1 MPDFGMTSLGDTLR
15 AERMRRGKDL
25 STLAA
30 ETKIRRDILEAIERN
45 QFDSIP
51 GGAYRPSFLRQ
62 YAHALGLDEA
72 EAIAAFHQQY
82 GEEPDLPLPAPP
94 KNTRPRRILEL
105 GWVLAIAAALLGI
118 YKIAESLHAGASWRV
133 MGIMGQAAQ
142 SSTSS
147 KPSTPS
153 NSTPSK
159 PPAPAPAPLP
169 ASDSSGS
176 ADRSSAPA
184 VPMHVTFT
192 ATEPVWMSV
201 KCDGN
206 PSYTGTLIG
215 PETKTFEA
223 SNSVTVLV
231 GNAGGVAISLNGKSI
246 GPVGQHGETKSLE
259 ITPSGAHPIPRQ
271 ASAKTAGGDQRLN

>member
-1 MPDFGMTSLGDTLR
+1 MSDFGMTSLGDTLR
-15 AERMRRGKDL
+15 AERMRRGMDL
-25 STLAA
+25 TALAA
-30 ETKIRRDILEAIERN
+30 KTKIRRDILEAIERN

-82 GEEPDLPLPAPP
+82 EEPDLPLPTPP

-105 GWVLAIAAALLGI
+105 GWVLAIAAAVLGV
-118 YKIAESLHAGASWRV
+118 YKIAESMHATTPWKV
-133 MGIMGQAAQ
+133 TGIRAQ
-142 SSTSS
+142 VAQTSILP
-147 KPSTPS
+147 KPPTPS
-153 NSTPSK
+153 NSTPSRPATPTPAA
-159 PPAPAPAPLP
+159 PPV
-169 ASDSSGS
+169 SDSAGS
-176 ADRSSAPA
+176 ADRSVAPA
-184 VPMHVTFT
+184 SSMRVTFT

-206 PSYTGTLIG
+206 PTYTGTLIG

-223 SNSVTVLV
+223 ANAVTVLI

-246 GPVGQHGETKSLE
+246 GPVGQHGETRSLE
-259 ITPSGAHPIPRQ
+259 ITPNGAHPIPRQ
-271 ASAKTAGGDQRLN
+271 APAKTVGVDQNLN

>member
-1 MPDFGMTSLGDTLR
+1 MSDFGTTSLGDTLR
-15 AERMRRGKDL
+15 AERMRRGMDL
-25 STLAA
+25 TTLAA

-62 YAHALGLDEA
+62 YAHALGLDET

-82 GEEPDLPLPAPP
+82 EEPDLPLPTPP

-105 GWVLAIAAALLGI
+105 GWLLAVAAAVLGV
-118 YKIAESLHAGASWRV
+118 YKIAESLHATAPWKV
-133 MGIMGQAAQ
+133 MGIRAQ
-142 SSTSS
+142 IAQTSI
-147 KPSTPS
+147 PSRPP
-153 NSTPSK
+153 NPAPSK
-159 PPAPAPAPLP
+159 PANPAPAPPPVA
-169 ASDSSGS
+169 DSTGS
-176 ADRSSAPA
+176 ADRSSNPA
-184 VPMHVTFT
+184 TPVRVTFT

-223 SNSVTVLV
+223 SKAVTVLI

-246 GPVGQHGETKSLE
+246 GPVGAHGETRSLE
-259 ITPSGAHPIPRQ
+259 ITQSGAHPAPRQ
-271 ASAKTAGGDQRLN
+271 ASAKTVSGEQNLN